1 VLLALY
7 LVSEVHLGDE
17 SFFGPYIK
25 ILPDTFDSPL
35 FWGAEEL
42 RRLNGSPLLGMHHR
56 CGASRH
62 RSTATHTQPRQ

>member
-1 VLLALY
+1 MLLALY

-42 RRLNGSPLLGMHHR
+42 RRLNGSPLLGMHPR

-62 RSTATHTQPRQ
+62 RSPATHTQPRR